1 MAELQNDKVV
11 NCRVIELGLYF
22 KVIGFVYKFAEEDL
36 KYLSRN
42 IKQEVHGIGK
52 YSTNLSTV
60 RWCPLQQSN
69 IILNIASITHSSN
82 TAAYTLLV
90 NIDWQ
95 VILLF
100 LLFSP
105 WYVLIL
111 VSYAVL
117 YIKQSW
123 LLNVNAPLETWFGK

>member
-22 KVIGFVYKFAEEDL
+22 KVIGLVYKFAEEDL

-52 YSTNLSTV
+52 YSTNSTV

-90 NIDWQ
+90 NID
-95 VILLF
+95 
-100 LLFSP
+100 
-105 WYVLIL
+105 
-111 VSYAVL
+111 
-117 YIKQSW
+117 
-123 LLNVNAPLETWFGK
+123 

>member
-1 MAELQNDKVV
+1 
-11 NCRVIELGLYF
+11 
-22 KVIGFVYKFAEEDL
+22 
-36 KYLSRN
+36 
-42 IKQEVHGIGK
+42 
-52 YSTNLSTV
+52 
-60 RWCPLQQSN
+60 LQQSN

-123 LLNVNAPLETWFGK
+123 LLNVNAPLGTWFGK